1 MDVDDIL
8 QSELLVY
15 SIINKY
21 NGYYDKEDLYQEGM
35 KGLIKALKKYD
46 SKRGVSFST
55 YAYKYILGEIN
66 KYVRENHNI
75 RLSKEIVRLKRTIEK
90 AKELMRQKLY
100 REPTTLELSLFLE
113 IDEEKIEEIETINQI
128 SEDIDE
134 VENKIK
140 VNDINT
146 NADII
151 DLKNELSKL
160 NDEEKQII
168 YDRFY
173 KDMTQSETGEDLGIS
188 QAQVYRK
195 ENKILQKL
203 KENL

>member
-1 MDVDDIL
+1 MNVDDIL
-8 QSELLVY
+8 QSEMLVY

-21 NGYYDKEDLYQEGM
+21 NGYYDMEDLYQEGM
-35 KGLIKALKKYD
+35 KGLTKAIKKYD
-46 SKRGVSFST
+46 PKKGVEFST
-55 YAYKYILGEIN
+55 YAYKYIVGEVN
-66 KYVRENHNI
+66 KYIRENNSI
-75 RLSKEIVRLKRTIEK
+75 KLSKETIKLKRTIEK
-90 AKELMRQKLY
+90 AKELMRQKLF
-100 REPTTLELSLFLE
+100 REPTTLELSLYLE
-113 IDEEKIEEIETINQI
+113 IEEEKLEEIESISQI

-134 VENKIK
+134 IENKVKITD
-140 VNDINT
+140 NET
-146 NADII
+146 NADVL

-160 NDEEKQII
+160 NSEEKQII

-173 KDMTQSETGEDLGIS
+173 KDMTQTETGEDLGIS

>member
-1 MDVDDIL
+1 
-8 QSELLVY
+8 
-15 SIINKY
+15 
-21 NGYYDKEDLYQEGM
+21 
-35 KGLIKALKKYD
+35 
-46 SKRGVSFST
+46 
-55 YAYKYILGEIN
+55 
-66 KYVRENHNI
+66 
-75 RLSKEIVRLKRTIEK
+75 
-90 AKELMRQKLY
+90 MRQKLY

-134 VENKIK
+134 LENKIK